1 MFQIS
6 PRIGVFICRC
16 GRNIAEIIDLNEVI
30 QEIQKVKDVI
40 CVETNTFMC
49 SLPGQSLLQKKIKE
63 LSLNRIVIAACSLK
77 VHKTMF
83 ETVLENARLN
93 PYLLDIANIR
103 EQCSWVHQSN
113 PKEATKKAISLI
125 KGAIYKARNLQS
137 LENIRQ
143 PVKKNVLVIGGGIAG
158 ISSSISLAKSGYNVF
173 LLEKDF
179 TIGGNMVKLVKTYP
193 DEECAM
199 CCISPLMTEVAQN
212 PNITLY
218 TGSELKNWSGSVGN
232 FSVTIQHNPRYVDPE
247 KCLACGN
254 CEVVCPVNIPDEW
267 NCNLGTQK
275 AIHRAF
281 PEAVPNAFYIDKD
294 HCLFL
299 KRTNK
304 DSKVCQKC
312 LKNCSG
318 NAINF
323 DDEPTETDH
332 EVGAII
338 VTTGHKDYDP
348 SVKPQLGYGRYK
360 DVITIM
366 QCARLLDI
374 NGPTKGAFRRPS
386 DGQIPKRVIFLQCVG
401 SRDEKPSG
409 HTYCSKVCCMSALK
423 YSSMIKKGYKTDVII
438 SYTDIRATGF
448 GENYYRYV
456 QDLGVRFIRGKVSD
470 VYKENNSLFVRLEDT
485 LSCKMLEL
493 EADLIVLSTALEPS
507 LGTVDICKNLGLLT
521 TEDSFVKEDHLK
533 LRPINTSVRGI
544 YAAGTALGPKDIA
557 ESVSQAS
564 GAASKVE
571 EILRKGIIEIPPE
584 IAFIYPEKC
593 TGCGLC
599 IEVCPYHAIEKINN
613 VIYVKPLICT
623 GCGACVPEC
632 PEDALDLTHLME
644 SQLLAQID
652 GILSEIDSEPI
663 IIAFLEK
670 DIAYSA
676 ADNAGIKKIQYPPNI
691 RIINVPS
698 TAYIKF
704 KHLLYAFEKGAT
716 GILLGEGPEEG
727 PVGKVVPIMEER
739 IKEYE
744 KKLDDK
750 GIDPFRLW
758 FNKIYITEGEKLV
771 DIFRTFTSSLE
782 ED

>member
-1 MFQIS
+1 MFEIS

-16 GRNIAEIIDLNEVI
+16 GRNIAEIIDLKEVI
-30 QEIQKVKDVI
+30 NEIKKVKDVV

-49 SLPGQSLLQKKIKE
+49 SLPGQSLLQNKIKQ

-103 EQCSWVHQSN
+103 EQCSWVHQTT
-113 PKEATKKAISLI
+113 PKEATLKAISLI
-125 KGAIYKARNLQS
+125 KGAIHKARNLQS

-158 ISSSISLAKSGYNVF
+158 ISSSISLAKSGYDVY
-173 LLEKDF
+173 LVEKEF

-218 TGSELKNWSGSVGN
+218 TGSELKEWSGSVGN
-232 FSVTIQHNPRYVDPE
+232 FSVTIEHHPRYVNSE
-247 KCLACGN
+247 KCLGCGN
-254 CEVVCPVNIPDEW
+254 CEVECPVTIPDEW
-267 NCNLGTQK
+267 NCGLGTQK

-281 PEAVPNAFYIDKD
+281 PEAVPNSFYIDD
-294 HCLFL
+294 RHCLFL
-299 KRTNK
+299 KSANK
-304 DSKVCQKC
+304 DAKICQKC
-312 LKNCSG
+312 LKVCSG

-323 DDEPTETDH
+323 NDKPIETNL

-338 VTTGHKDYDP
+338 VTTGHKDFDP
-348 SVKPQLGYGRYK
+348 SVKPQLGYGRYD

-386 DGQIPKRVIFLQCVG
+386 DNQIPKRVIFLQCVG
-401 SRDEKPSG
+401 SRDEKPTG
-409 HTYCSKVCCMSALK
+409 HRYCSKVCCMSALK
-423 YSSMIKKGYKTDVII
+423 YASMIKKSYKTDVII

-448 GENYYRYV
+448 NENYYRYV

-470 VYKENNSLFVRLEDT
+470 VYRENGSLLVRLEDT
-485 LSCKMLEL
+485 LSGNMLEL
-493 EADLIVLSTALEPS
+493 ETDLVVLSTALEPS
-507 LGTVDICKNLGLLT
+507 IGTMDVCKSLGLLT
-521 TEDSFVKEDHLK
+521 TEDSFIKEDHLK

-544 YAAGTALGPKDIA
+544 YAAGTALGPRDIA

-571 EILRKGIIEIPPE
+571 EILRKDIIEIPPE
-584 IAFIYPEKC
+584 IAFINPERCNKC
-593 TGCGLC
+593 GAC
-599 IEVCPYHAIEKINN
+599 IEICPYQAIEKIGD
-613 VIYVKPLICT
+613 VIYIKPLVCT

-632 PEDALDLTHLME
+632 PEGALDLTHLTE
-644 SQLLAQID
+644 RQLLSQID
-652 GILSEIDSEPI
+652 GILSDKDAKPI
-663 IIAFLEK
+663 ILAFLEN

-676 ADNAGIKKIQYPPNI
+676 ADNAGIKKIQYPFNV
-691 RIINVPS
+691 RIISVPS

-704 KHLLYAFEKGAT
+704 EHILHAFEKGAT
-716 GILLGEGPEEG
+716 GVLLGEGPEEG
-727 PVGKVVPIMEER
+727 PVGKVVPIMEKR
-739 IKEYE
+739 IKGYE
-744 KKLDDK
+744 EKLDEK
-750 GIDPFRLW
+750 GIDPFKLW
-758 FNKIYITEGEKLV
+758 FNIIYITEGEKLV
-771 DIFRTFTSSLE
+771 DLFRTFTASLE

>member
-1 MFQIS
+1 MFEIS
-6 PRIGVFICRC
+6 PRVGVFICRC
-16 GRNIAEIIDLNEVI
+16 GRNIAEIINLDEVI
-30 QEIQKVKDVI
+30 QEIKKVKDVV

-49 SLPGQSLLQKKIKE
+49 SLPGQSLLQKKIME

-93 PYLLDIANIR
+93 PYLLEIANIR
-103 EQCSWVHQSN
+103 EQDSWVHQTNS
-113 PKEATKKAISLI
+113 KEATQKAISLI
-125 KGAIYKARNLQS
+125 KGAIHKARYLQS

-143 PVKKNVLVIGGGIAG
+143 PVKKNVLVVGGGIAG
-158 ISSSISLAKSGYNVF
+158 ISASISLARSGYNVF
-173 LLEKDF
+173 LVEKDV

-199 CCISPLMTEVAQN
+199 CTISPLMTEIAQN

-218 TGSELKNWSGSVGN
+218 TGAELKEWTGSVGN
-232 FSVTIQHNPRYVDPE
+232 FNVIIQHNPRYVDIN

-254 CEVVCPVNIPDEW
+254 CEVVCPTTVTDEW
-267 NCNLGTQK
+267 NCNLGTRK
-275 AIHRAF
+275 AIYRSF
-281 PEAVPNAFYIDKD
+281 PEAVPNAFAIDEKN
-294 HCLFL
+294 CLFL
-299 KRTNK
+299 KSSRE
-304 DSKVCQKC
+304 SKVCQKC
-312 LKNCSG
+312 VDVCSG
-318 NAINF
+318 HAINF
-323 DDEPTETDH
+323 NEKPTTTTL
-332 EVGAII
+332 EVGSII

-348 SVKPQLGYGRYK
+348 SLKPNLGYNRYK

-374 NGPTKGAFRRPS
+374 NGPTKGIFKRPS
-386 DGQIPKRVIFLQCVG
+386 DNQIPKRVVFLQCVG

-409 HTYCSKVCCMSALK
+409 HKYCSKICCMSALK
-423 YSSMIKKGYKTDVII
+423 YASMIKKGYNTDVVI

-448 GENYYRYV
+448 NENYYRYV

-470 VYKENNSLFVRLEDT
+470 VYKENGSLTVRLEDT
-485 LSCKMLEL
+485 LSGKMLEL
-493 EADLIVLSTALEPS
+493 ETDLIVLSTALEPS
-507 LGTVDICKNLGLLT
+507 LGTVEIAKNLGLLT

-533 LRPINTSVRGI
+533 LRPINTSIQGI
-544 YAAGTALGPKDIA
+544 FAAGTALGPKDIA

-584 IAFIYPEKC
+584 IAFVHPEKC
-593 TGCGLC
+593 TGCGRC
-599 IEVCPYHAIEKINN
+599 IEICPYQAIEKINEI
-613 VIYVKPLICT
+613 IYIKPLVCT

-632 PEDALDLTHLME
+632 PENALDLTHLTE
-644 SQLLAQID
+644 RQLLSQID
-652 GILSEIDSEPI
+652 GILSDNTMKPI
-663 IIAFLEK
+663 ILAFLESSM
-670 DIAYSA
+670 AYSA

-691 RIINVPS
+691 RIIAVPS
-698 TAYIKF
+698 TAYIKLE
-704 KHLLYAFEKGAT
+704 HILYAFEKGAD

-727 PVGKVVPIMEER
+727 PVGKVIPIMDER
-739 IKEYE
+739 IKKYA
-744 KKLDDK
+744 KKLEEK
-750 GIDPFRLW
+750 GIDPFKLW

-771 DIFRTFTSSLE
+771 DLFKTFTDSLD